1 MTAVERERHR
11 HLGAREGLRQLRWQ
25 RWHNLI
31 LPHSSQPYPLARYVT
46 HWTLV
51 LQLLYLWLAVYSTY
65 MGLLSPNDKAV
76 LVGRVAACLGGL
88 AALVFT
94 WNVE

>member
-1 MTAVERERHR
+1 MAVSHAAAAAAGVT
-11 HLGAREGLRQLRWQ
+11 LGFAVGTLGFVVAK
-25 RWHNLI
+25 
-31 LPHSSQPYPLARYVT
+31 PKQP
-46 HWTLV
+46 
-51 LQLLYLWLAVYSTY
+51 
-65 MGLLSPNDKAV
+65 GLLSPNDKAV